1 MKRLLLLAPD
11 RCDAADGHNCQRPL
25 RPEARAPG
33 NLEPKRQAVISQPL
47 SMLVL
52 WLVFAVAAGI
62 KFWGLAAQLR
72 KCPEG
77 TSKSTEEFRKTLERI
92 WAMNQQRA
100 QWST

>member
-1 MKRLLLLAPD
+1 
-11 RCDAADGHNCQRPL
+11 
-25 RPEARAPG
+25 
-33 NLEPKRQAVISQPL
+33 
-47 SMLVL
+47 MLVL

-62 KFWGLAAQLR
+62 KFLGLAAQLR

>member
-1 MKRLLLLAPD
+1 M
-11 RCDAADGHNCQRPL
+11 
-25 RPEARAPG
+25 
-33 NLEPKRQAVISQPL
+33 ISQPL

-77 TSKSTEEFRKTLERI
+77 TREALVNEGLTRPQRRNLMADEF
-92 WAMNQQRA
+92 
-100 QWST
+100 